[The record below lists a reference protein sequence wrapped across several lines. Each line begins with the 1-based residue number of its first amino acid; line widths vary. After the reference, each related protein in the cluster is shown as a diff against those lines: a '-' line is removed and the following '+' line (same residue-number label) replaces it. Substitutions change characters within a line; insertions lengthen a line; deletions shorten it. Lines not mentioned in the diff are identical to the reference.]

1 MDLSQMA
8 VEHGQGR
15 SLQPFELR
23 SDPERLIDKAH
34 LLDNVAFCQPPDL
47 PFAYLV
53 HGPVALNRSQCP
65 IHTAKSQTRRDTLF
79 QEAMILFEH
88 VV

>member
-1 MDLSQMA
+1 MA
-8 VEHGQGR
+8 VEHGSGR
-15 SLQPFELR
+15 ALQPFELR
-23 SDPERLIDKAH
+23 SESESLIDESD
-34 LLDNVAFCQPPDL
+34 LLDNIAFCQPLDL

-53 HGPVALNRSQCP
+53 HRLIALNRSQCS

-79 QEAMILFEH
+79 EESMILFEH